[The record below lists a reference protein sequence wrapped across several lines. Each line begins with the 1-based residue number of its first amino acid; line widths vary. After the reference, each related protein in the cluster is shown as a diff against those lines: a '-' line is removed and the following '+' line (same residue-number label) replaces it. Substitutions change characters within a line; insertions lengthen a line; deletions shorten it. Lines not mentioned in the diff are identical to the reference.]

1 MIATAL
7 REKLDSSGS
16 PRIGSHDSQSLS
28 HGNLRTHGIH
38 LSILRETNPDDAKL
52 REAGFDPA
60 LAPADALAK
69 LRELK
74 GKPGIADLAIA
85 RALGKIA
92 DAGAAAMLTEMEAG
106 AAGAIRREVRRAL
119 YRLKQHGIDAP
130 ASTAAAASTSHD
142 NATEKTEKSEKTA
155 MLSPIDSEGARIVWI
170 VKPRVQGGVI
180 RLWALISEREG
191 LVGAQNTGLSRREL
205 KSEREELERRA
216 QVKLVDADWSVAD
229 FIACEAWRNTPE
241 SRRGHV
247 GNFLTLR
254 SELIASAPPTALLH
268 PVYAELAAEAAGEP
282 SVELLKEPELLEW
295 RIPDAILKPYVEEIG
310 RAGESVIVLNPLH
323 KQERVNA
330 VIDRATA
337 ELLTGDNGRAVQRRL
352 EDIAYYM
359 ARVGRR
365 TQAGWA
371 AAAAARL
378 RDGIDA
384 TKVLFFQAFIRT
396 QLGTVAAA
404 EQQKAEDEPRL
415 IMTPAEAMRAR
426 EAREAR
432 TRRR

>member
-1 MIATAL
+1 MI
-7 REKLDSSGS
+7 
-16 PRIGSHDSQSLS
+16 
-28 HGNLRTHGIH
+28 
-38 LSILRETNPDDAKL
+38 
-52 REAGFDPA
+52 EAGFDPA

-69 LRELK
+69 LRALK
-74 GKPGIADLAIA
+74 GRAGIADVAIA
-85 RALGKIA
+85 RALGRIA
-92 DAGAAAMLTEMEAG
+92 DPRAAAMLTEMEAG
-106 AAGAIRREVRRAL
+106 AAGELRREVRRAL
-119 YRLKQHGIDAP
+119 YKLKQHGIDAP
-130 ASTAAAASTSHD
+130 AATAAAAGAVHD
-142 NATEKTEKSEKTA
+142 NATEKTEIAA

-180 RLWALISEREG
+180 RLWALISERDG
-191 LVGAQNTGLSRREL
+191 LVGAQNGALSRREL

-216 QVKLVDADWSVAD
+216 QVKLVDADWRVAD

-247 GNFLTLR
+247 GNFLALR
-254 SELIASAPPTALLH
+254 SELIASPPPTELLH

-295 RIPDAILKPYVEEIG
+295 RIPDAILKPYVDEIA

-359 ARVGRR
+359 TRVGRR
-365 TQAGWA
+365 AQAGWA

-378 RDGIDA
+378 RDGIDV
-384 TKVLFFQAFIRT
+384 TRVLFFQAFIRT
-396 QLGTVAAA
+396 QLGAVAVA
-404 EQQKAEDEPRL
+404 EQQKAEQEPRL

-426 EAREAR
+426 EAQEAR

>member
-1 MIATAL
+1 M
-7 REKLDSSGS
+7 
-16 PRIGSHDSQSLS
+16 
-28 HGNLRTHGIH
+28 
-38 LSILRETNPDDAKL
+38 SILRETNPDDAKL
-52 REAGFDPA
+52 IEAGFDPA
-60 LAPADALAK
+60 LAPADAIAK
-69 LRELK
+69 IRELK
-74 GKPGIADLAIA
+74 GKPGIADVAIA

-92 DAGAAAMLTEMEAG
+92 DAGAAAMLTGMEAG
-106 AAGAIRREVRRAL
+106 AAGELRREVRRAL
-119 YRLKQHGIDAP
+119 YKLRQHGIDTPVAAAP
-130 ASTAAAASTSHD
+130 AAGTIHD
-142 NATEKTEKSEKTA
+142 NDGEKTA

-180 RLWALISEREG
+180 RMWALISEREG
-191 LVGAQNTGLSRREL
+191 LVGAQNTALSRREL
-205 KSEREELERRA
+205 KSEREALERRA
-216 QVKLVDADWSVAD
+216 QVKLVDADWRVAD

-254 SELIASAPPTALLH
+254 AELIASPPPTELLH
-268 PVYAELAAEAAGEP
+268 PVYAELATEAAGEP
-282 SVELLKEPELLEW
+282 SLELLKEPELLEW
-295 RIPDAILKPYVEEIG
+295 RIPDAILKPYVEEIA

-337 ELLTGDNGRAVQRRL
+337 ELLTGDSGRAVRRRL

-359 ARVGRR
+359 ARAGRR
-365 TQAGWA
+365 TQARWA
-371 AAAAARL
+371 AAASARL
-378 RDGIDA
+378 RDGIDV
-384 TKVLFFQAFIRT
+384 TKVPFFQAFIRT

-404 EQQKAEDEPRL
+404 EQQKAENETRL

>member
-1 MIATAL
+1 M
-7 REKLDSSGS
+7 SNS
-16 PRIGSHDSQSLS
+16 
-28 HGNLRTHGIH
+28 
-38 LSILRETNPDDAKL
+38 RETNPDDAKL
-52 REAGFDPA
+52 IEAGFDPA
-60 LAPADALAK
+60 LAPAAALAK
-69 LRELK
+69 IRELK
-74 GKPGIADLAIA
+74 GKPGIADGAIA

-92 DAGAAAMLTEMEAG
+92 DAGAAAMLVEMEAG
-106 AAGAIRREVRRAL
+106 AAGELRREVRRAL
-119 YRLKQHGIDAP
+119 YKLKQHGIDTPVAAAP
-130 ASTAAAASTSHD
+130 AAGTIHAID
-142 NATEKTEKSEKTA
+142 GEKTA
-155 MLSPIDSEGARIVWI
+155 MLSPIDIEGARIVWI

-180 RLWALISEREG
+180 RMWALISEREG
-191 LVGAQNTGLSRREL
+191 LVGAQNTALSRREL
-205 KSEREELERRA
+205 KSEREALERRA
-216 QVKLVDADWSVAD
+216 QVKLVDADWRVAD

-254 SELIASAPPTALLH
+254 AELIASPPPTELLH

-282 SVELLKEPELLEW
+282 SVELLKEPELVEW
-295 RIPDAILKPYVEEIG
+295 RIPDAILKPYVEEIA
-310 RAGESVIVLNPLH
+310 RAGESVIVLNPMH

-337 ELLTGDNGRAVQRRL
+337 ELLTGDSGRAARRRL

-359 ARVGRR
+359 ARAGRR
-365 TQAGWA
+365 TQARWA

-378 RDGIDA
+378 RDGIDV
-384 TKVLFFQAFIRT
+384 TKLPFFQAFIRT

-404 EQQKAEDEPRL
+404 EQQKADNETRL

-426 EAREAR
+426 EALEAR